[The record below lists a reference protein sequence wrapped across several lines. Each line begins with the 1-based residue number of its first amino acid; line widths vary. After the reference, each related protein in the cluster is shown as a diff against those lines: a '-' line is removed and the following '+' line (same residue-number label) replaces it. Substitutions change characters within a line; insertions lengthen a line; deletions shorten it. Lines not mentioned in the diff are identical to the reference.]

1 LPAERPGGDVRVTE
15 VRDEHR
21 HPSMIRFRTAAFTRP
36 SDKRQNARDPDAAR
50 TRPSAGRVLADGG
63 QPLVSETGS
72 A

>member
-1 LPAERPGGDVRVTE
+1 
-15 VRDEHR
+15 
-21 HPSMIRFRTAAFTRP
+21 MIRFRTAAFTRP